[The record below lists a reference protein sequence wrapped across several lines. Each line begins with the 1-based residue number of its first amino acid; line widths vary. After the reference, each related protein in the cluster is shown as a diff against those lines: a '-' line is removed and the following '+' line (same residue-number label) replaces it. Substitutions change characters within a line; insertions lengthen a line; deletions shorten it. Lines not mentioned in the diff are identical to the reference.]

1 MKDIR
6 IKVTTGDGL
15 CTIWYERVKLNK
27 LVSIDKAK
35 ENVCAKIQERVY
47 NQLCGLNIKEIDV
60 SVIGN
65 TVTVWQVSLGGWP
78 RPPSTLY
85 WSSQPQTTLCG
96 MKSWRCLVRS
106 SISMIETWCPWTCRR
121 ISSRR
126 IPWPGERTVK
136 QVSTGGCNCPQPLPY

>member
-27 LVSIDKAK
+27 LVSIDKAN

-65 TVTVWQVSLGGWP
+65 TVTV
-78 RPPSTLY
+78 
-85 WSSQPQTTLCG
+85 
-96 MKSWRCLVRS
+96 
-106 SISMIETWCPWTCRR
+106 
-121 ISSRR
+121 
-126 IPWPGERTVK
+126 
-136 QVSTGGCNCPQPLPY
+136 